1 MVFFVFH
8 GKTGNI
14 TSLRS
19 LTVARSSGTE
29 NPKEE
34 IFVVLVEWDY
44 RYLEGKVADVYGGKY
59 DDDPRKPLTF
69 EYDPES

>member
-1 MVFFVFH
+1 M
-8 GKTGNI
+8 
-14 TSLRS
+14 
-19 LTVARSSGTE
+19 
-29 NPKEE
+29 
-34 IFVVLVEWDY
+34 VLVEWDY